1 MVKKLFLV
9 SVLSMFLLI
18 SFISAEVSV
27 EYFHSMDCPHCANV
41 ASSGILNTIQN
52 IDGVNY
58 TDYLV
63 NYDVKARERFLE
75 INNILGLDLQKT
87 GVPFIFINYSGNLT
101 YLVGDKPI
109 IDNAENHIR
118 TGNFIPEKQENIEK
132 DSPKD
137 THSTEKNL
145 TIWSIAASALVD
157 SVNPCAFGVLIFL
170 MISLLK
176 AGSSKRALRYGL
188 IYSFVVFLVY
198 FLTGFGL
205 FKVIQTLS
213 SVGNTIY
220 LIAGLLVLGLGIL
233 EFVDY
238 FRSKY
243 NKESILKIPKKAK
256 PILEKIST
264 KGTLVAIMTLGILVS
279 LFELPCTGGIYLAI
293 LTLMAKHGTFA
304 WGYLAL
310 YNLIFVL
317 PLVVITLIIYKG
329 ISPEKLQSWTQN
341 EKGWMKISAGIV
353 LVLLGFYLLL
363 GKLL

>member
-1 MVKKLFLV
+1 MVKKLFLISVISIMIITSLV
-9 SVLSMFLLI
+9 SSEI
-18 SFISAEVSV
+18 NV

-41 ASSGILNTIQN
+41 ASSGVLNTIQSIN
-52 IDGVNY
+52 GVNY

-63 NYDVKARERFLE
+63 NYDVKAQERFLE
-75 INNILGLDLQKT
+75 INNLLGLDLQKT
-87 GVPFIFINYSGNLT
+87 GVPFIFINISGNLT
-101 YLVGDKPI
+101 YLIGDKPI
-109 IDNAENHIR
+109 IDNAENYIR
-118 TGNFIPEKQENIEK
+118 TGDFNKINPNNNNN
-132 DSPKD
+132 DSQ
-137 THSTEKNL
+137 L
-145 TIWSIAASALVD
+145 TIYSIIISAMVD

-198 FLTGFGL
+198 FLAGFGL
-205 FKVIQTLS
+205 FKVIQSLS
-213 SVGNTIY
+213 SIGTTIY

-238 FRSKY
+238 FRSKS

-264 KGTLVAIMTLGILVS
+264 KGTLPAIMTLGVLVS

-317 PLVVITLIIYKG
+317 PLVIITLIIYKG
-329 ISPEKLQSWTQN
+329 ISPEKLQNWTQN

-353 LVLLGFYLLL
+353 LVLLGIYLL
-363 GKLL
+363 KRMF